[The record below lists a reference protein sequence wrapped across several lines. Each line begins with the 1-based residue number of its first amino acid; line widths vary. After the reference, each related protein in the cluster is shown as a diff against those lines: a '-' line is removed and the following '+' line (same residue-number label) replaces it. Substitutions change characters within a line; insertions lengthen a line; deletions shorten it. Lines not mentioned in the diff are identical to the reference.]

1 MKTTKPF
8 STISYNSIEF
18 LDAKLKALY
27 DRRVLSFYAFVY
39 HYAEE
44 DESKNH
50 IHLICFPNGQYQT
63 DQLHDYLQE
72 LDAQDPMQPLGIMP
86 IRSSKWEDW
95 YLYSSHD
102 ASYLA
107 SKGQVRKYHYQESDF
122 HSPSKDYLHEIVCT
136 IDRTKYAKTQ
146 DFVNAVQGGSTFIDL
161 VTKGQIPAPQFNQWK
176 AMYDYLQYQ
185 STYRNNR
192 PTHTPLPNRVD
203 ENGQL
208 TYERPQL
215 VPTDETDTIF

>member
-8 STISYNSIEF
+8 STISYNSTNF

-27 DRRVLSFYAFVY
+27 DRRVIAFYAFVY

-50 IHLICFPNGQYQT
+50 IHLLCFPNGQYQT

-72 LDAQDPMQPLGIMP
+72 LDPQDPMQPLGIMP

-95 YLYSSHD
+95 YLYASHD
-102 ASYLA
+102 VAYLA
-107 SKGQVRKYHYQESDF
+107 SKGQARKYHYAESDF
-122 HSPSKDYLHEIVCT
+122 HSPSKDYLHEIICT

-146 DFVNAVQGGSTFIDL
+146 DFVNAVQDGTTFIDL

-176 AMYDYLQYQ
+176 SMYDYLQYEG
-185 STYRNNR
+185 TYRNNR
-192 PTHTPLPNRVD
+192 PTHTPLPNKVD
-203 ENGQL
+203 EDGQL

-215 VPTDETDTIF
+215 LLTDETDTLF